1 MPPPVRPDARRRAGP
16 IFHPMTIPPSLSR
29 RLGGAWPRAVLSG
42 VLLALA
48 FPCHPE
54 NPAALAYGPA
64 WAWIALAPLLHL
76 LAGRPRPAEAFRLGW
91 VAGFVFY
98 LASLYWVAHTRGGGP
113 AVVGGTGLMAVY
125 LALFTGLFAVA
136 QRSLC
141 VRFGALGLLAA
152 PVLWTAMEYLQ
163 SMGELGFPW
172 LLLGH
177 SQAPWPAVVQY
188 AEHTGVFGVSF
199 AAGLANALLA
209 LGLTS
214 EGRERVRAVA
224 AAAAVPGLAALQGLL
239 VLGDADGSG
248 LRVAVVQN
256 NLGLEKWRPGGL
268 EASFASLDSLSRR
281 AERPGL
287 IVWPE
292 TALPCNLD
300 RRPDCR
306 QRMHELADDLGVPI
320 LTGAPGTDAATGE
333 PLNAAFLFSPG
344 QEEVPAYAKMHLVP
358 FGERTPLRDRLP
370 LVRRIDWSA
379 LTGDLAPAE
388 FARGRQRTL
397 FAAGPG
403 SPRFAALI
411 CFESVFPD
419 FVRRSVREGADFL
432 VNITNDSWFG
442 PTAGPYQHAEL
453 AVLRAVENR
462 VAIARCATSGV
473 SLFVDRY
480 GRTRERTRLGTVDVR
495 TGEVAL
501 GGPPTLYTRF
511 GDWFAAANLVLA
523 VLLVSGAW
531 WRSRAPRSAGD
542 REGSAGPAPETT
554 GSGGETEAAGGPE
567 EAGATRGTETTAGA
581 AGETAAEGSGEP
593 EEPESAD
600 GTDDEGEE
608 PDRAKGEMPF
618 LDHLEELRWRLLK
631 ALAAIAAGS
640 GVCFFFFEPLFALLV
655 QPYTEAV
662 LSLKE
667 QGSPGVVEAVRG
679 WLTELRGT
687 EVEEPSLEEATEPAV
702 PYGSQLQSL
711 RVMTWFFVR
720 LKVSLL
726 GGFILALPVVFY
738 QFWRFVAPGLLETER
753 RLVVPLITMSVACF
767 AAGAAV
773 AHSVVLPIGLRFFL
787 SLEPKDMTSQWAVDE
802 YIGFV
807 LRLLLGFG
815 LVFEMPVVSL
825 FLARLGLI
833 TADTL
838 RRVRR
843 YAVVAVF
850 LVSAVITPPD
860 PLSQV
865 MMALPL
871 MLLYEVSIWI
881 AHFAGRRTEEPDVEI
896 SGSDS

>member
-1 MPPPVRPDARRRAGP
+1 
-16 IFHPMTIPPSLSR
+16 MTFPPSLSR
-29 RLGGAWPRAVLSG
+29 RLGGTWPPALLTG
-42 VLLALA
+42 GLLALA

-54 NPAALAYGPA
+54 NPAALAYGPG
-64 WAWIALAPLLHL
+64 WAWIALAPLLHA
-76 LAGRPRPAEAFRLGW
+76 LAGRPRAAEAFRPGW
-91 VAGFVFY
+91 LAGFVFY

-113 AVVGGTGLMAVY
+113 AVVAGTGLMAVY

-141 VRFGALGLLAA
+141 RRFGSPGLLAA

-163 SMGELGFPW
+163 SVGELGFPW

-177 SQAPWPAVVQY
+177 SQARLPALVQY

-199 AAGLANALLA
+199 AVVLANALLA
-209 LGLTS
+209 LALASG
-214 EGRERVRAVA
+214 GRDRTRALA
-224 AAAAVPGLAALQGLL
+224 AAAAVPALTALHGLL
-239 VLGDADGSG
+239 VLGAADGPG

-268 EASFASLDSLSRR
+268 QASFASLDSLSRR

-306 QRMHELADDLGVPI
+306 RRMQDLADTLQTPI
-320 LTGAPGTDAATGE
+320 LTGAPGTDAGTGE

-344 QEEVPAYAKMHLVP
+344 REEVPAYAKMHLVP
-358 FGERTPLRDRLP
+358 FGERTPLRDSLP
-370 LVRRIDWSA
+370 QLRRIDWTA

-388 FARGRQRTL
+388 FARGRRRTL
-397 FAAGPG
+397 FTAGPD
-403 SPRFAALI
+403 SARFAVLI

-442 PTAGPYQHAEL
+442 PTAGPYQHADL

-473 SLFVDRY
+473 SLFIDRY
-480 GRTRERTRLGTVDVR
+480 GRTRERTELGSVDVR
-495 TGEVAL
+495 TGEVGL

-511 GDWFAAANLVLA
+511 GDWFAAANLMVA
-523 VLLVSGAW
+523 VLLVAGAW
-531 WRSRAPRSAGD
+531 WTGRRRLVGRPAAGAEAGD
-542 REGSAGPAPETT
+542 EPDMAGA
-554 GSGGETEAAGGPE
+554 AAGG
-567 EAGATRGTETTAGA
+567 
-581 AGETAAEGSGEP
+581 
-593 EEPESAD
+593 D
-600 GTDDEGEE
+600 GPDGGEE
-608 PDRAKGEMPF
+608 PDGPPARGEMPF
-618 LDHLEELRWRLLK
+618 LDHLQELPWRILK
-631 ALAAIAAGS
+631 ALGAIVAGTCL
-640 GVCFFFFEPLFALLV
+640 CFLFVEPLLGLLV
-655 QPYTEAV
+655 QPYEEAV

-667 QGSPGVVEAVRG
+667 QGSPGVVETVRG
-679 WLTELRGT
+679 WLTDLRGV
-687 EVEEPSLEEATEPAV
+687 EVEEPPVEDATEPAV

-711 RVMTWFFVR
+711 RVMTWFFVY
-720 LKVSLL
+720 LQVSLL
-726 GGFILALPVVFY
+726 GGFILALPVVFF
-738 QFWRFVAPGLLETER
+738 QFWRFVAPGLLSTER
-753 RLVVPLITMSVACF
+753 RLFLPLMAMSLGCF

-807 LRLLLGFG
+807 LRLLFGFG

-833 TADTL
+833 TAATL

-850 LVSAVITPPD
+850 LVAAVFTPPD

-871 MLLYEVSIWI
+871 MVLYEISIWV
-881 AHFAGRRTEEPDVEI
+881 AHLAGRRKAEPEDEEEP
-896 SGSDS
+896 GTG

>member
-1 MPPPVRPDARRRAGP
+1 M
-16 IFHPMTIPPSLSR
+16 
-29 RLGGAWPRAVLSG
+29 
-42 VLLALA
+42 
-48 FPCHPE
+48 
-54 NPAALAYGPA
+54 
-64 WAWIALAPLLHL
+64 
-76 LAGRPRPAEAFRLGW
+76 
-91 VAGFVFY
+91 
-98 LASLYWVAHTRGGGP
+98 
-113 AVVGGTGLMAVY
+113 
-125 LALFTGLFAVA
+125 
-136 QRSLC
+136 
-141 VRFGALGLLAA
+141 
-152 PVLWTAMEYLQ
+152 
-163 SMGELGFPW
+163 
-172 LLLGH
+172 
-177 SQAPWPAVVQY
+177 
-188 AEHTGVFGVSF
+188 
-199 AAGLANALLA
+199 
-209 LGLTS
+209 
-214 EGRERVRAVA
+214 
-224 AAAAVPGLAALQGLL
+224 
-239 VLGDADGSG
+239 
-248 LRVAVVQN
+248 VQN

-306 QRMHELADDLGVPI
+306 RRMHELADDLGVPI

-344 QEEVPAYAKMHLVP
+344 REEVPAYAKMHLVP
-358 FGERTPLRDRLP
+358 FGERTPLRDRIP

-388 FARGRQRTL
+388 FARGRRRTL
-397 FAAGPG
+397 FAAGPE

-495 TGEVAL
+495 TGEVDP

-511 GDWFAAANLVLA
+511 GDWFAVTNLMVA
-523 VLLVSGAW
+523 VLLVAGAW
-531 WRSRAPRSAGD
+531 WRSRPPRRAGD
-542 REGSAGPAPETT
+542 REGSDGPAPETT
-554 GSGGETEAAGGPE
+554 ESGGETAA
-567 EAGATRGTETTAGA
+567 
-581 AGETAAEGSGEP
+581 SGEP
-593 EEPESAD
+593 RGPVAAAAVPPVAGEGPSEPGPGPAGEPEDEPGESA
-600 GTDDEGEE
+600 EAGEE
-608 PDRAKGEMPF
+608 PDRARGEMPF
-618 LDHLEELRWRLLK
+618 LDHLEELRWRILK
-631 ALAAIAAGS
+631 ALGAIAAGS

-687 EVEEPSLEEATEPAV
+687 EVEEPPVGEATEPAV

-753 RLVVPLITMSVACF
+753 RLMVPLITMSVACF

-787 SLEPKDMTSQWAVDE
+787 SLEPKDMTSQWAVDD

-825 FLARLGLI
+825 LLARLGLI
-833 TADTL
+833 TAATL

-850 LVSAVITPPD
+850 LASAVITPPD

-881 AHFAGRRTEEPDVEI
+881 AHFAGRRTEDPGEV

>member
-1 MPPPVRPDARRRAGP
+1 
-16 IFHPMTIPPSLSR
+16 MTFPPSLSR
-29 RLGGAWPRAVLSG
+29 RLGGPWPRALLSG
-42 VLLALA
+42 LLLALA

-54 NPAALAYGPA
+54 NAASLAYGPA

-76 LAGRPRPAEAFRLGW
+76 LAGKPRPAEAFRLGW
-91 VAGFVFY
+91 AAGFVFY
-98 LASLYWVAHTRGGGP
+98 LLSLYWVAHTRGGGP

-125 LALFTGLFAVA
+125 LAVFTGLFAMGQA
-136 QRSLC
+136 SLC
-141 VRFGALGLLAA
+141 RRQGPRALLAA

-163 SMGELGFPW
+163 SVGELGFPW

-199 AAGLANALLA
+199 AAALAGALLA
-209 LGLTS
+209 LALASG
-214 EGRERVRAVA
+214 GRDRSRALI
-224 AAAAVPGLAALQGLL
+224 AAAAVPALAALHGVF
-239 VLGDADGSG
+239 VLGPADGTG

-281 AERPGL
+281 AEAPGL

-300 RRPDCR
+300 RRADCR
-306 QRMHELADDLGVPI
+306 RRMHDLAAALEAPI
-320 LTGAPGTDAATGE
+320 LTGAPGTEAATGE

-344 QEEVPAYAKMHLVP
+344 REEVPAYAKMHLVP

-370 LVRRIDWSA
+370 LVRNIDWSA

-388 FARGRQRTL
+388 FARGRSRTL
-397 FAAGPG
+397 FTAGPD
-403 SPRFAALI
+403 SSRFALLI

-419 FVRRSVREGADFL
+419 FVRQSVREGADFL

-473 SLFVDRY
+473 SLFIDRY
-480 GRTRERTRLGTVDVR
+480 GRTRQRTDLGTVDVR
-495 TGEVAL
+495 TEVV
-501 GGPPTLYTRF
+501 GTRRSPTVYTRF
-511 GDWFAAANLVLA
+511 GDWFAVTNLLLAAALVA
-523 VLLVSGAW
+523 GAW
-531 WRSRAPRSAGD
+531 WTGRRP
-542 REGSAGPAPETT
+542 GSAGAGEGPDGPGAGGGPGETPGSSGDPEPAEAPLGTTGGEGGTVAPGEPGSPVGAAAVAPEVA
-554 GSGGETEAAGGPE
+554 EGPG
-567 EAGATRGTETTAGA
+567 EAGPGP
-581 AGETAAEGSGEP
+581 AGEAKEA
-593 EEPESAD
+593 
-600 GTDDEGEE
+600 
-608 PDRAKGEMPF
+608 PDRRPGEGEMPF
-618 LDHLEELRWRLLK
+618 LDHLEELRWRILK
-631 ALAAIAAGS
+631 ALAAVLAGTCL
-640 GVCFFFFEPLFALLV
+640 CFLFVEPLLGLLV
-655 QPYTEAV
+655 QPYEEAV

-667 QGSPGVVEAVRG
+667 RGSPGVVEAIRG
-679 WLTELRGT
+679 WLTELRGV
-687 EVEEPSLEEATEPAV
+687 EVEEPPIETATEPAV

-711 RVMTWFFVR
+711 RVMTWFFVY
-720 LKVSLL
+720 LQVSLL
-726 GGFILALPVVFY
+726 GGFLLALPVVFY
-738 QFWRFVAPGLLETER
+738 QFWRFVAPGLLDTER
-753 RLVVPLITMSVACF
+753 RLFVPLMTMSVGCF

-773 AHSVVLPIGLRFFL
+773 AHSIVLPIGLRFFL

-807 LRLLLGFG
+807 LRLLFGFG

-825 FLARLGLI
+825 FLARLGLV

-843 YAVVAVF
+843 YAVVGVF
-850 LVSAVITPPD
+850 LVAAVFTPPD
-860 PLSQV
+860 PLSQL

-871 MLLYEVSIWI
+871 MVLYEISIWV
-881 AHFAGRRTEEPDVEI
+881 AHLAGRRAEDPPDEEEP
-896 SGSDS
+896 GSDS

>member
-1 MPPPVRPDARRRAGP
+1 
-16 IFHPMTIPPSLSR
+16 MTFPPSLSR
-29 RLGGAWPRAVLSG
+29 QLGGPWPRAVLSG
-42 VLLALA
+42 LLLALA

-64 WAWIALAPLLHL
+64 WAWIALAPLLHV
-76 LAGRPRPAEAFRLGW
+76 LAGGPRPAPAFRLGW
-91 VAGFVFY
+91 AAGFVFY

-125 LALFTGLFAVA
+125 LAVFTGLFAMA
-136 QRSLC
+136 QASLC
-141 VRFGALGLLAA
+141 RRHGPRTLLAA

-163 SMGELGFPW
+163 SVGELGFPW

-199 AAGLANALLA
+199 AAALAGALLA
-209 LGLTS
+209 LAQSSG
-214 EGRERVRAVA
+214 VRDRSRALI
-224 AAAAVPGLAALQGLL
+224 AAAAVPALAALHGVL
-239 VLGDADGSG
+239 VLGPADGTG

-300 RRPDCR
+300 RRADCR
-306 QRMHELADDLGVPI
+306 RRMQALADELGTPI

-344 QEEVPAYAKMHLVP
+344 REEVPAYAKMHLVP

-370 LVRRIDWSA
+370 LVRSIDWSA

-388 FARGRQRTL
+388 FARGRSRTL
-397 FAAGPG
+397 FTAGQD
-403 SPRFAALI
+403 SSRFALLI

-419 FVRRSVREGADFL
+419 FVRQSVREGADFL

-480 GRTRERTRLGTVDVR
+480 GRTRQRTELGTADVR
-495 TGEVAL
+495 TEVV
-501 GGPPTLYTRF
+501 GTRRSPTVYTRF
-511 GDWFAAANLVLA
+511 GDWFAVTNLLLA
-523 VLLVSGAW
+523 VLLVAGAW
-531 WRSRAPRSAGD
+531 WRARRP
-542 REGSAGPAPETT
+542 GSAGVQGPAGPEPPGDPEQAEAARETT
-554 GSGGETEAAGGPE
+554 GARGGPGEPGDPVEAAADPPD
-567 EAGATRGTETTAGA
+567 AGA
-581 AGETAAEGSGEP
+581 AAGAGG
-593 EEPESAD
+593 AD
-600 GTDDEGEE
+600 GGEE
-608 PDRAKGEMPF
+608 PDAPPGEGEMPF

-631 ALAAIAAGS
+631 ALGAVLAGTCI
-640 GVCFFFFEPLFALLV
+640 CFLFVEPLLGLLV
-655 QPYTEAV
+655 QPYEQAV

-667 QGSPGVVEAVRG
+667 QGSPGVVEAIRG
-679 WLTELRGT
+679 WLTDLRGV
-687 EVEEPSLEEATEPAV
+687 EVEEPPIETATEPAV

-711 RVMTWFFVR
+711 RVMTWFFVY
-720 LKVSLL
+720 LQVSLL
-726 GGFILALPVVFY
+726 GGFLLALPVVFY
-738 QFWRFVAPGLLETER
+738 QFWRFVAPGLLDTER
-753 RLVVPLITMSVACF
+753 RLFVPLMTMSVGCF

-773 AHSVVLPIGLRFFL
+773 AHSIVLPIGLRFFL

-807 LRLLLGFG
+807 LRLLFGFG

-850 LVSAVITPPD
+850 LVAAVFTPPD
-860 PLSQV
+860 PLSQL

-871 MLLYEVSIWI
+871 MVLYEISIWV
-881 AHFAGRRTEEPDVEI
+881 AHLAGRRAEDPPDEEGPTA
-896 SGSDS
+896 G

>member
-1 MPPPVRPDARRRAGP
+1 
-16 IFHPMTIPPSLSR
+16 MTLPPSLT
-29 RLGGAWPRAVLSG
+29 RLLRGAWPRAALSG
-42 VLLALA
+42 LLLALA
-48 FPCHPE
+48 FPCHPD
-54 NPAALAYGPA
+54 NPAAFAYGPA
-64 WAWIALAPLLHL
+64 WAWVALAPLLLL
-76 LAGRPRPAEAFRLGW
+76 LAGRPLPPGEAFRLGW
-91 VAGFVFY
+91 AAGFVFY

-125 LALFTGLFAVA
+125 LALFTGLFAAA

-163 SMGELGFPW
+163 SVGELGFPW

-199 AAGLANALLA
+199 AAALANALLA
-209 LGLTS
+209 LGLS
-214 EGRERVRAVA
+214 AEGRERARVLA
-224 AAAAVPGLAALQGLL
+224 AAAAVPALAALHGLL
-239 VLGDADGSG
+239 VLGSAPGG
-248 LRVAVVQN
+248 GPRVAVVQN
-256 NLGLEKWRPGGL
+256 NIGLEKWRPGGL

-281 AERPGL
+281 AEDPGL
-287 IVWPE
+287 VVWPE

-300 RRPDCR
+300 RRADCR
-306 QRMHELADDLGVPI
+306 GRVRDLAGDLGAPI

-333 PLNAAFLFSPG
+333 PLNAAFLFTPG
-344 QEEVPAYAKMHLVP
+344 REEVPSYAKMHLVP
-358 FGERTPLRDRLP
+358 FGERTPLRDSLP

-388 FARGRQRTL
+388 FARGRRRTL
-397 FAAGPG
+397 FAAGPD
-403 SPRFAALI
+403 SSRFAVLI

-480 GRTRERTRLGTVDVR
+480 GRTRERTRLGAVDVR
-495 TGEVAL
+495 TAEVGL
-501 GGPPTLYTRF
+501 RGPPTLYTRF
-511 GDWFAAANLVLA
+511 GDWFAAANLVIA
-523 VLLVSGAW
+523 VLLVAGVWWTGRRPRETGGGAEG
-531 WRSRAPRSAGD
+531 AEAA
-542 REGSAGPAPETT
+542 RETGGSAGEAPEAPGDPAEGALETT
-554 GSGGETEAAGGPE
+554 GSGGETEAARGPE
-567 EAGATRGTETTAGA
+567 EPVVARGTETTAGA
-581 AGETAAEGSGEP
+581 VGETAAESAAGGAEEQPPGE
-593 EEPESAD
+593 
-600 GTDDEGEE
+600 EE
-608 PDRAKGEMPF
+608 PDRSKGEMPF
-618 LDHLEELRWRLLK
+618 LDHLEELRWRILK
-631 ALAAIAAGS
+631 ALGAIAAGTCL
-640 GVCFFFFEPLFALLV
+640 CFFFVEPLLGVLV
-655 QPYTEAV
+655 QPYEEAV
-662 LSLKE
+662 VSLKE

-679 WLTELRGT
+679 WLTDLRGV
-687 EVEEPSLEEATEPAV
+687 EVEEPPVEQAAGPAV

-711 RVMTWFFVR
+711 RVMTWFFVY

-738 QFWRFVAPGLLETER
+738 QFWRFVAPGLLDTER
-753 RLVVPLITMSVACF
+753 RLVVPLITMSVGCF
-767 AAGAAV
+767 AAGAAL

-787 SLEPKDMTSQWAVDE
+787 SLEPEDMTSQWAVDE

-850 LVSAVITPPD
+850 LVAAVITPPD
-860 PLSQV
+860 PLSQL

-871 MLLYEVSIWI
+871 MLLYEISIWI
-881 AHFAGRRTEEPDVEI
+881 AHFAGRRADET
-896 SGSDS
+896 GA

>member
-1 MPPPVRPDARRRAGP
+1 
-16 IFHPMTIPPSLSR
+16 MTFPPSLSR
-29 RLGGAWPRAVLSG
+29 QLGGPWPRAVLSG
-42 VLLALA
+42 LLLALA

-76 LAGRPRPAEAFRLGW
+76 LAGGPRPAAAFRLGW
-91 VAGFVFY
+91 AAGFVFY

-125 LALFTGLFAVA
+125 LAVFTGLFAMA
-136 QRSLC
+136 QASLC
-141 VRFGALGLLAA
+141 RRHGPRTLLAA

-163 SMGELGFPW
+163 SVGELGFPW

-199 AAGLANALLA
+199 AAALAGALLA
-209 LGLTS
+209 LALSSG
-214 EGRERVRAVA
+214 GRDRARA
-224 AAAAVPGLAALQGLL
+224 LIAAAAVPALAALHGVL
-239 VLGDADGSG
+239 VLGPADGTG

-300 RRPDCR
+300 RRADCR
-306 QRMHELADDLGVPI
+306 RRMQALADDLGTPI

-333 PLNAAFLFSPG
+333 PLNAAFLLSPG
-344 QEEVPAYAKMHLVP
+344 REEVPAYAKMHLVP

-370 LVRRIDWSA
+370 LVRNIDWSA

-388 FARGRQRTL
+388 FARGRRRTL
-397 FAAGPG
+397 FTAGPD
-403 SPRFAALI
+403 SSRFALLI

-419 FVRRSVREGADFL
+419 FVRQSVREGADFL

-462 VAIARCATSGV
+462 VAIARCATSGI

-480 GRTRERTRLGTVDVR
+480 GRTRQRTELGTADVR
-495 TGEVAL
+495 TEVV
-501 GGPPTLYTRF
+501 GTRRSPTVYTRF
-511 GDWFAAANLVLA
+511 GDWFAVTNLLLA
-523 VLLVSGAW
+523 VLLVAGAW
-531 WRSRAPRSAGD
+531 WRARRPGRAGVP
-542 REGSAGPAPETT
+542 EGAAGPQPPGDPHPA
-554 GSGGETEAAGGPE
+554 EAARE
-567 EAGATRGTETTAGA
+567 TSGARGASGEPPDPVGADPPDAGA
-581 AGETAAEGSGEP
+581 AAGAGG
-593 EEPESAD
+593 AD
-600 GTDDEGEE
+600 GGGGPDDPPGE
-608 PDRAKGEMPF
+608 GEMPF

-631 ALAAIAAGS
+631 ALGAVLAGTCI
-640 GVCFFFFEPLFALLV
+640 CFLFVEPLLGLLV
-655 QPYTEAV
+655 QPYEQAV

-667 QGSPGVVEAVRG
+667 QGSPGVVEAIRG
-679 WLTELRGT
+679 WLTDLRGV
-687 EVEEPSLEEATEPAV
+687 EVEEPPIETATEPAV

-711 RVMTWFFVR
+711 RVMTWFFVY
-720 LKVSLL
+720 LQVSLL
-726 GGFILALPVVFY
+726 GGFLLALPVVFY
-738 QFWRFVAPGLLETER
+738 QFWRFVAPGLLDTER
-753 RLVVPLITMSVACF
+753 RLFVPLMTMSVGCF

-773 AHSVVLPIGLRFFL
+773 AHSIVLPIGLRFFL

-807 LRLLLGFG
+807 LRLLFGFG

-843 YAVVAVF
+843 YGVVAVF
-850 LVSAVITPPD
+850 LVAAVFTPPD

-871 MLLYEVSIWI
+871 MLLYEISIWV
-881 AHFAGRRTEEPDVEI
+881 AHLAGRRAEDPPDEEEPGTE
-896 SGSDS
+896 S

>member
-1 MPPPVRPDARRRAGP
+1 
-16 IFHPMTIPPSLSR
+16 MTFPPSLSR
-29 RLGGAWPRAVLSG
+29 RLGGPWPRAILSG

-54 NPAALAYGPA
+54 NPAAFAYGPA
-64 WAWIALAPLLHL
+64 WAWIALAPLLQV
-76 LAGRPRPAEAFRLGW
+76 LAGGPRPAEAFRLGW
-91 VAGFVFY
+91 LAGFVFY
-98 LASLYWVAHTRGGGP
+98 LASLYWVAHTQGGGP

-125 LALFTGLFAVA
+125 LALFTGLLATA
-136 QRSLC
+136 QASLC
-141 VRFGALGLLAA
+141 RRWGPPGLLAA

-163 SMGELGFPW
+163 SVGELGFPW

-199 AAGLANALLA
+199 AVALAGALLA
-209 LGLTS
+209 LALSS
-214 EGRERVRAVA
+214 EGRGRSRALI
-224 AAAAVPGLAALQGLL
+224 AAAAVPALAALQGTL
-239 VLGDADGSG
+239 VLGAADGTG

-281 AERPGL
+281 AEAPGL

-300 RRPDCR
+300 RRADCR
-306 QRMHELADDLGVPI
+306 RRMHDLAAALGAPI
-320 LTGAPGTDAATGE
+320 LTGAPGTEPVTGE
-333 PLNAAFLFSPG
+333 PLNAAFLFTPG
-344 QEEVPAYAKMHLVP
+344 REEVPTYAKMHLVP

-370 LVRRIDWSA
+370 LVRNIDWSA

-388 FARGRQRTL
+388 FARGRRRTL
-397 FAAGPG
+397 FTAGPD
-403 SPRFAALI
+403 SSRFAVLI

-419 FVRRSVREGADFL
+419 FVRRSVRQGADFL

-473 SLFVDRY
+473 SLFIDRY
-480 GRTRERTRLGTVDVR
+480 GRTRQRTELGTVDVR
-495 TGEVAL
+495 TGIV
-501 GGPPTLYTRF
+501 GTRRSPTVYTRF
-511 GDWFAAANLVLA
+511 GDWFALTNLLLAAALA
-523 VLLVSGAW
+523 AGAW
-531 WRSRAPRSAGD
+531 WRSRRPGGADG
-542 REGSAGPAPETT
+542 EAPEPPGDPDRAEASLET
-554 GSGGETEAAGGPE
+554 GDQ
-567 EAGATRGTETTAGA
+567 
-581 AGETAAEGSGEP
+581 GETAASGEP
-593 EEPESAD
+593 GSPVAAAAVPPDVADAPGEAGSGSAGEPNGEPGETAD
-600 GTDDEGEE
+600 ADDE
-608 PDRAKGEMPF
+608 PDRWPGEGEMPF
-618 LDHLEELRWRLLK
+618 LDHLEELRWRILK
-631 ALAAIAAGS
+631 ALAAIVAGS
-640 GVCFFFFEPLFALLV
+640 CLCFLFVEPLLGLLV
-655 QPYTEAV
+655 QPYEEAV

-667 QGSPGVVEAVRG
+667 QGSPGVVEAIRG
-679 WLTELRGT
+679 WLTQLRGV
-687 EVEEPSLEEATEPAV
+687 EVEEPPIETATEPAV

-711 RVMTWFFVR
+711 RVMTWFFVY
-720 LKVSLL
+720 LQVSLL
-726 GGFILALPVVFY
+726 GGFLLALPVVFY
-738 QFWRFVAPGLLETER
+738 QFWRFVAPGLLSTER
-753 RLVVPLITMSVACF
+753 RLFVPLMTMSVGCF

-807 LRLLLGFG
+807 LRLLFGFG

-833 TADTL
+833 TAATL

-850 LVSAVITPPD
+850 LVAAVFTPPD
-860 PLSQV
+860 PLSQL

-871 MLLYEVSIWI
+871 LVLYEISIWV
-881 AHFAGRRTEEPDVEI
+881 AHLARRRAADPPEPAAG
-896 SGSDS
+896 